1 MFMPNFLPKYYVENF
16 LIKKKSYQLS
26 LYIQIYLK
34 LRFPSSVITFI
45 LCYFLSNGPTKF
57 DKKWHKW
64 VYETFGSNGLRLVEI
79 LTRFSFLSK
88 NSVYFPQT
96 LQKEN
101 YWGPLTKNNDTTHCF
116 NPLTPKIWLLI
127 LLSSYYTFP
136 CKLVMGTWCEIKIAA
151 STYTW

>member
-1 MFMPNFLPKYYVENF
+1 MLQIFLLRIKATNQACTF
-16 LIKKKSYQLS
+16 RLILNSGSLHQLS
-26 LYIQIYLK
+26 LL
-34 LRFPSSVITFI
+34 SCVTFCPMDQPN
-45 LCYFLSNGPTKF
+45 LT
-57 DKKWHKW
+57 KKWHKW

-79 LTRFSFLSK
+79 QTRFPFLSK
-88 NSVYFPQT
+88 NSVNFSQT

-101 YWGPLTKNNDTTHCF
+101 YWGPLTKNNDTAHCF

-136 CKLVMGTWCEIKIAA
+136 CKLVMGTWWEIKIAA

>member
-1 MFMPNFLPKYYVENF
+1 MLKIFLLRKKATNQACTFRFILNSGF
-16 LIKKKSYQLS
+16 LHQLS
-26 LYIQIYLK
+26 LLSY
-34 LRFPSSVITFI
+34 VTFCPMDQPN
-45 LCYFLSNGPTKF
+45 LT
-57 DKKWHKW
+57 KKWHRW